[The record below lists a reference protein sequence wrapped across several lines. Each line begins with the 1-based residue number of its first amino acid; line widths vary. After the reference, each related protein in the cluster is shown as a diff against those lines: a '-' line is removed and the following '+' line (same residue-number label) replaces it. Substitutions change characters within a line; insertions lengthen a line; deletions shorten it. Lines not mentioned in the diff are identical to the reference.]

1 MSKSNF
7 SKWSSDHQEEFLKN
21 AYLEIG
27 DTYDIDTSVTKTFF
41 SEKEKIGEDLVQLFR
56 NKNYLQFTAKHLL
69 GMNRFPYQ
77 MSMINTLWNKRLPMI
92 LAARGG
98 SKTTML
104 AVYTVLRA
112 VLDQGVKIV
121 IAGAGLRQ
129 SGLVFEAIEQIWK
142 GSPVL

>member
-56 NKNYLQFTAKHLL
+56 NKDYLQFTAKHLL
-69 GMNRFPYQ
+69 GMNLFPYQ
-77 MSMINTLWNKRLPMI
+77 IS
-92 LAARGG
+92 G
-98 SKTTML
+98 
-104 AVYTVLRA
+104 
-112 VLDQGVKIV
+112 QGM
-121 IAGAGLRQ
+121 A
-129 SGLVFEAIEQIWK
+129 SWT
-142 GSPVL
+142 